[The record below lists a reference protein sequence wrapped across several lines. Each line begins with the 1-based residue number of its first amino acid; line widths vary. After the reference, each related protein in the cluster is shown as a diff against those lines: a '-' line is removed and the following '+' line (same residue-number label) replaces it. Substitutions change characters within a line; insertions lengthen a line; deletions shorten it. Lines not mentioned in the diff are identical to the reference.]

1 MTSILGNDIFI
12 MTTILGNKK
21 EDISMDKNEILS
33 KSRKENV
40 YGDEREKEVRVKRDA
55 FSQWGLIVLGIIIM
69 VIKLLRTESP
79 ADIISILFCTS
90 GLGFTYEGI
99 KLRKKYTV
107 ACGIALLL
115 ASIYFFYKFCAG
127 LF

>member
-1 MTSILGNDIFI
+1 
-12 MTTILGNKK
+12 
-21 EDISMDKNEILS
+21 MDKNEILS

-79 ADIISILFCTS
+79 ADI
-90 GLGFTYEGI
+90 GFTYEGI